1 MGAVLIHHHH
11 HAQGHAPGVF
21 PHFEQACTR
30 NDVNAFEQE
39 VDAFPSSPFN
49 GGRDARF
56 NSEAGFVPIQY
67 GLATASS
74 REGRAVQRFSLLIP
88 ICRPHDFTNGV
99 GRHDPGESGSVGD
112 ADGCR
117 RFPNPGGPGDDEQP
131 RRSRGEGLR
140 CLLRHPYPL
149 GHADEV
155 QGRAHEGSAQGC
167 VPFHHLVP
175 EKTHRWPFESGGLGR
190 FMADEQM
197 WIAGAWCDAEK
208 NETSDVINPATGE
221 IMATVPK
228 ATVGDVDRCVAA
240 SRDALNN
247 ADWKAMDPAQR
258 GRILNK
264 MAAVTYGKAKELA
277 VIESSNNG
285 KTFREALSEIRYGAW
300 TLEYFAGLA
309 DKIEGTTIPVP
320 GPRLNYTLRQPL
332 GVTAHIVPWNFPL
345 QLALRSIAPA
355 LAAGCTVIA
364 KPASWTP
371 LSLLA
376 WAKAVDEADTGL
388 PSGVLQVLTGSGAL
402 AGDALAGHAG
412 VDGVV
417 LTGGVPTGQAVMAK
431 ASEQLTPVTLE
442 LGGKGANIVFPDANL
457 RYAAKAIC
465 FGIFMNAGQM
475 CWAGSRLLVHE
486 DVHDDLVEAVC
497 AEVAKWPV
505 GPGME
510 EGVRMGSLVHERH
523 RIEVLEKLEA
533 GLKEGGELV
542 LGGKPLDRDGAFM
555 EATVVTG
562 VDRSHLLFQDEL
574 FGPVLAVTS
583 FSTDEEALE
592 LANDTPFGLLN
603 GVWTNNLSRA
613 HSFARDLECG
623 MVSIN
628 EYPITFP
635 QTAFTGWKHSG
646 IGVEQ
651 SQDALRFYTKV
662 KNVNVKL

>member
-1 MGAVLIHHHH
+1 MG
-11 HAQGHAPGVF
+11 
-21 PHFEQACTR
+21 E
-30 NDVNAFEQE
+30 
-39 VDAFPSSPFN
+39 
-49 GGRDARF
+49 
-56 NSEAGFVPIQY
+56 
-67 GLATASS
+67 
-74 REGRAVQRFSLLIP
+74 
-88 ICRPHDFTNGV
+88 
-99 GRHDPGESGSVGD
+99 
-112 ADGCR
+112 
-117 RFPNPGGPGDDEQP
+117 
-131 RRSRGEGLR
+131 
-140 CLLRHPYPL
+140 
-149 GHADEV
+149 
-155 QGRAHEGSAQGC
+155 
-167 VPFHHLVP
+167 
-175 EKTHRWPFESGGLGR
+175 
-190 FMADEQM
+190 EQM
-197 WIAGAWCDAEK
+197 WIGGEWCASSTG
-208 NETSDVINPATGE
+208 ETSDVLNPATGDL
-221 IMATVPK
+221 IATVPR
-228 ATVGDVDRCVAA
+228 ASTEDVERCVTSSRAA
-240 SRDALNN
+240 FENP
-247 ADWKAMDPAQR
+247 DWKAMDPAQR

-264 MAAVTYGKAKELA
+264 MAAVTYAKAKELA
-277 VIESSNNG
+277 VLESTNNG

-300 TLEYFAGLA
+300 TLEYFAGLS
-309 DKIEGTTIPVP
+309 DKIEGSTIPVP
-320 GPRLNYTLRQPL
+320 GARLNYTLRQPL

-402 AGDALAGHAG
+402 VGDGLAGHPG

-431 ASEQLTPVTLE
+431 ASENLTPVTLE
-442 LGGKGANIVFPDANL
+442 LGGKGANIVFPDADL

-486 DVHDDLVEAVC
+486 DVHDELVKAVC
-497 AEVAKWPV
+497 DEVSKWAV

-523 RIEVLEKLEA
+523 RAEVLEKLEA
-533 GLKEGGELV
+533 GLAQGGTVV
-542 LGGKPLDRDGAFM
+542 LGGKALERDGAFM

-562 VDRSHLLFQDEL
+562 VGQDDLLFQDEL
-574 FGPVLAVTS
+574 FGPVLTVTS
-583 FSTDEEALE
+583 FADDEEALA
-592 LANDTPFGLLN
+592 LANNTPFGLLN
-603 GVWTNNLSRA
+603 GVWTNDLRRA
-613 HSFARDLECG
+613 HRLARDLECG

-646 IGVEQ
+646 IGIEQ